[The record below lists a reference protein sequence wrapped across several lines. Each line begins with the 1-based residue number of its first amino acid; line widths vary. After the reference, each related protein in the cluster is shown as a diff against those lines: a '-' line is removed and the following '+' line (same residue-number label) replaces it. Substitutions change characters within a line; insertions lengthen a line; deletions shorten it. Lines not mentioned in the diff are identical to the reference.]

1 MNCRKCNTPYEP
13 TPSVYQ
19 MESRNRLFCF
29 EDVPALK
36 CPECE
41 HLYIPEQAVRIIL
54 EQIAILSHGSPIP
67 YIKWKWNKKSN
78 IQTPDELADELLS
91 KSETP
96 EDEEEEESS
105 KTETEGTTQAPTEK
119 NAGTKTVR
127 QHNDGTDNGQT
138 KQAEQRTKTAAPE
151 RRADPAP
158 DTVQSTRTKGVVV
171 RKRKRAK
178 ADSAA

>member
-1 MNCRKCNTPYEP
+1 MNCRNCNTPYES

-41 HLYIPEQAVRIIL
+41 HLFIPEAAVKIML
-54 EQIAILSHGSPIP
+54 EQIAILSNGSPIP

-91 KSETP
+91 KGSP
-96 EDEEEEESS
+96 DQEEEEEKESAETDTAS
-105 KTETEGTTQAPTEK
+105 PTPADKTLKKKTTA
-119 NAGTKTVR
+119 AGTGSPGVTLPPTPGDSAETVAS
-127 QHNDGTDNGQT
+127 QEKEETASD
-138 KQAEQRTKTAAPE
+138 APRT
-151 RRADPAP
+151 
-158 DTVQSTRTKGVVV
+158 TRTKGVVV
-171 RKRKRAK
+171 RKRKRIK
-178 ADSAA
+178 ADSAV

>member
-1 MNCRKCNTPYEP
+1 MNCRNCNTPYES

-41 HLYIPEQAVRIIL
+41 HLFIPEAAVKIML
-54 EQIAILSHGSPIP
+54 EQIAILSNGSPIP

-91 KSETP
+91 KGSP
-96 EDEEEEESS
+96 DQEEEEEKESAETDTASS
-105 KTETEGTTQAPTEK
+105 PTPADKTLKKKTTA
-119 NAGTKTVR
+119 AGTGSPGVTLPPTPGDSAETVAS
-127 QHNDGTDNGQT
+127 QEKEETASD
-138 KQAEQRTKTAAPE
+138 APRT
-151 RRADPAP
+151 
-158 DTVQSTRTKGVVV
+158 TRTKGVVV
-171 RKRKRAK
+171 RKRKRIK
-178 ADSAA
+178 ADSAV